1 MLAAD
6 DMASRVPQW
15 MRALVVGC
23 LVVLVTGA
31 GLFAY
36 RHFTA
41 PKTMTIAAGSFDG
54 EAVRLM
60 SATATQLTK
69 SGARIRL
76 KIADTGTE
84 LEASEAFSA
93 GKVDLAIVRADVGDL
108 SAARTVV
115 LLTYGVVM
123 ILVPPGSSV
132 KNMEGLKGKTV
143 GVVGGEINRRVVE
156 VLTQE
161 YDLARA
167 KVRFKNLSVADV
179 QNALRSKEVGALLVV
194 EPISEKYLSLVRS
207 FFPTNTKQKL
217 GLVPIESAEAIAK
230 LAQAYESYDLPKG
243 SLRGSPPVP
252 EEDLTTL
259 RVPFYLVANKNLDA
273 DQVTDLTRA
282 IMDVRRDLRAQYPLL
297 AQISA
302 PSTDKDAYIL
312 VHPGAAA
319 FYDDSQQNFF
329 DKYDDALYYIPML
342 LGVLASFVA
351 AAWKFVSS
359 GSQGKVENPMDP
371 LFSLAGPIRDA
382 HSEADLTAIEEK
394 IDNIIK
400 AALAKYAKGERQ
412 LADLAA
418 LSLAAQR
425 LENLIHYRRTRLP
438 DGSSVAVGG
447 NTDISKKAERAE
459 LLI

>member
-1 MLAAD
+1 MLAPD

-15 MRALVVGC
+15 MRALLVGC

-60 SATATQLTK
+60 SATASQLTK

-108 SAARTVV
+108 SAARTVALV
-115 LLTYGVVM
+115 TYGVVM

-132 KNMEGLKGKTV
+132 KNMEDLKGKTV

-179 QNALRSKEVGALLVV
+179 PNALRSKQVGALLVV

-207 FFPTNTKQKL
+207 FFPANTKQKL
-217 GLVPIESAEAIAK
+217 GLVPIESAEA
-230 LAQAYESYDLPKG
+230 KG
-243 SLRGSPPVP
+243 SLRGSPPIP
-252 EEDLTTL
+252 EDDLTTL

-329 DKYDDALYYIPML
+329 DKYNDALYYIPML
-342 LGVLASFVA
+342 LGVLASFVT

-359 GSQGKVENPMDP
+359 GSHGKVENPMDP

-382 HSEADLTAIEEK
+382 RSEADLTAIEEK

-412 LADLAA
+412 VADPAA

-438 DGSSVAVGG
+438 AG
-447 NTDISKKAERAE
+447 
-459 LLI
+459 

>member
-1 MLAAD
+1 MLAPD

-15 MRALVVGC
+15 MRALLVGC
-23 LVVLVTGA
+23 LVVLLTGA

-60 SATATQLTK
+60 SATASQLTK

-108 SAARTVV
+108 SAARTVALV
-115 LLTYGVVM
+115 TYGVVM

-132 KNMEGLKGKTV
+132 KNMEDLKGKTV

-179 QNALRSKEVGALLVV
+179 PNALRSKQVGALLVV

-207 FFPTNTKQKL
+207 FFPANTKQKL

-243 SLRGSPPVP
+243 SLRGSPPIP
-252 EEDLTTL
+252 EDDLTTL

-273 DQVTDLTRA
+273 DQL
-282 IMDVRRDLRAQYPLL
+282 
-297 AQISA
+297 
-302 PSTDKDAYIL
+302 
-312 VHPGAAA
+312 
-319 FYDDSQQNFF
+319 
-329 DKYDDALYYIPML
+329 
-342 LGVLASFVA
+342 
-351 AAWKFVSS
+351 
-359 GSQGKVENPMDP
+359 
-371 LFSLAGPIRDA
+371 PI
-382 HSEADLTAIEEK
+382 
-394 IDNIIK
+394 
-400 AALAKYAKGERQ
+400 
-412 LADLAA
+412 
-418 LSLAAQR
+418 
-425 LENLIHYRRTRLP
+425 
-438 DGSSVAVGG
+438 
-447 NTDISKKAERAE
+447 
-459 LLI
+459 

>member
-1 MLAAD
+1 MLAPD
-6 DMASRVPQW
+6 QMASSVPQW
-15 MRALVVGC
+15 VRALLVGC

-54 EAVRLM
+54 EAARLM
-60 SATATQLTK
+60 SAIATQLTK
-69 SGARIRL
+69 AGAGIRL
-76 KIADTGTE
+76 KIVDTGSE

-93 GKVDLAIVRADVGDL
+93 GKADLAIVRADLGDL

-115 LLTYGVVM
+115 LVTHGVVM
-123 ILVPPGSSV
+123 ILVPPGSSI
-132 KNMEGLKGKTV
+132 KHMEDLKGKTV
-143 GVVGGEINRRVVE
+143 GVVGGDINQRVVE

-161 YDLARA
+161 YDLTRA
-167 KVRFKNLSVADV
+167 KVHFKNLAAADV
-179 QNALRSKEVGALLVV
+179 QNALRSKQVGALLVV
-194 EPISEKYLSLVRS
+194 VPISEKYLSLVRS
-207 FFPTNTKQKL
+207 FFPANAKQKL
-217 GLVPIESAEAIAK
+217 GLVPIDSAEAIAT

-243 SLRGSPPVP
+243 SLRGSPPIP
-252 EEDLTTL
+252 EDDLTTL

-273 DQVTDLTRA
+273 DEVTDLTQA

-302 PSTDKDAYIL
+302 PSADKDAYIL
-312 VHPGAAA
+312 IHPGAAA

-329 DKYDDALYYIPML
+329 DKYNDALYYIPML
-342 LGVLASFVA
+342 LGVLASLA
-351 AAWKFVSS
+351 TAAWKFISS
-359 GSQGKVENPMDP
+359 GSHGKVENPMDP
-371 LFSLAGPIRDA
+371 LFSLAGAIRDA
-382 HSEADLTAIEEK
+382 RSEADLTAIEEK

-400 AALAKYAKGERQ
+400 AELAKYAKGERQ
-412 LADLAA
+412 VADSAA

-438 DGSSVAVGG
+438 AG
-447 NTDISKKAERAE
+447 
-459 LLI
+459 